1 MITAKFSV
9 HPVDKGW
16 VVRIGPD
23 VLGTFRTKGQA
34 LLWADYRAAVLR
46 LEGGQATVVQE
57 PQAAFESATSPRPP
71 GNLGLQVTLSTT
83 PDAARPASKGN
94 G

>member
-23 VLGTFRTKGQA
+23 VLGSFRTKGQA
-34 LLWADYRAAVLR
+34 LLWADWRAAALR
-46 LEGGQATVVQE
+46 REGGQAIVVEE
-57 PQAAFESATSPRPP
+57 PRAAFENAMLAGCH

-83 PDAARPASKGN
+83 PDAERPANKGN